1 MYFATASPLWLGKCF
16 GTAFFLIGFACH
28 VLGAATRHWVT
39 RYSTTAKEEGEEE
52 DKSVA
57 MAKKTE

>member
-1 MYFATASPLWLGKCF
+1 MVGEVFRYGVV
-16 GTAFFLIGFACH
+16 LIGFACH
-28 VLGAATRHWVT
+28 VLGAMTRHWVT